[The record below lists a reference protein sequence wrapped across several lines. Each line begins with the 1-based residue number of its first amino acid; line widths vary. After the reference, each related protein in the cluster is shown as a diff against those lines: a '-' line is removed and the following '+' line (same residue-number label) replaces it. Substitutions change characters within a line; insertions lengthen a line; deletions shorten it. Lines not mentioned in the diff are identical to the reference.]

1 MMMRKRKK
9 RVKMKSKKRTRKRL
23 KRKPNG
29 RMGMLLIESKLASNL
44 STNTHN

>member
-29 RMGMLLIESKLASNL
+29 RMGMQQIESKLASNL